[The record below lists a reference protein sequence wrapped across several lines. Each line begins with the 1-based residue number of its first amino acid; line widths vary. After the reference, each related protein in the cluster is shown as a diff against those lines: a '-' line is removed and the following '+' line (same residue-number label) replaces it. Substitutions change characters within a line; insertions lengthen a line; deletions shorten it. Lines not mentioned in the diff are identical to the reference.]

1 MIRQFCSAMPQNSPT
16 PTHPPYSAAD
26 QALHDF
32 AMALGRQAAREAF
45 AARLAAESA
54 FEKGIPARCDA

>member
-1 MIRQFCSAMPQNSPT
+1 MAQNSPT

-45 AARLAAESA
+45 AASLATDTCMAAVAKDGERA
-54 FEKGIPARCDA
+54 